1 MCMQCMAAATTAA
14 AGATGMRSWLATRS
28 WSWLTTRRLKAATA
42 GLMFVAL
49 MLSATGT
56 G

>member
-14 AGATGMRSWLATRS
+14 AGATGARSWLATRS
-28 WSWLTTRRLKAATA
+28 WAWLTARRLKIATG

-49 MLSATGT
+49 TLSATGT